1 MKKKF
6 IILYYS
12 KEGNTHQLAK
22 RFWDIFREFIPNKYD
37 IEMMKVQEMD
47 IESLRA
53 SIGIIVGS
61 PDYYGYVAGHIKI
74 FFDEILEYEYKKDFK
89 NKPAIGFITHGG
101 GGEAAKSLLS
111 LLSYLKF
118 EVIKPIISVK
128 EKNITSKIE
137 SQIQKSLMKMLKIA
151 EDADI

>member
-6 IILYYS
+6 IILYFS

-22 RFWDIFREFIPNKYD
+22 RFWDIFREFIPNKYA

-61 PDYYGYVAGHIKI
+61 PDYFDYVAGQIKI
-74 FFDEILEYEYKKDFK
+74 FFDEILEYKKDFK
-89 NKPAIGFITHGG
+89 DKPAIGFITHGG
-101 GGEAAKSLLS
+101 GGEAVKPLQTLLTH
-111 LLSYLKF
+111 LKF
-118 EVIKPIISVK
+118 NIIKPIISVK
-128 EKNITSKIE
+128 EDKITSKIE
-137 SQIQKSLMKMLKIA
+137 SQIQKSLMKMLKIV
-151 EDADI
+151 EDSD

>member
-12 KEGNTHQLAK
+12 KDGNTHQLAK
-22 RFWDIFREFIPNKYD
+22 RFWDIFREFIPNRYE
-37 IEMMKVQEMD
+37 IEMMKAQEMN

-61 PDYYGYVAGHIKI
+61 PDYYSYVAGQIKI
-74 FFDEILEYEYKKDFK
+74 FFDEILEYKKNFK
-89 NKPAIGFITHGG
+89 GKPAIGFITHGG
-101 GGEAAKSLLS
+101 GGDAANSLQD

-118 EVIKPIISVK
+118 DVIKPIISVK
-128 EKNITSKIE
+128 EDNITSKIE

-151 EDADI
+151 EDSD

>member
-47 IESLRA
+47 LESLRA

-151 EDADI
+151 EDADY

>member
-47 IESLRA
+47 FESLRA

-61 PDYYGYVAGHIKI
+61 PDYYGYLAGHIKI
-74 FFDEILEYEYKKDFK
+74 FFDEILEYDYKKDFK

-111 LLSYLKF
+111 LLTYLKF
-118 EVIKPIISVK
+118 NLIKPIISVK
-128 EKNITSKIE
+128 EDKITSKIE
-137 SQIQKSLMKMLKIA
+137 SQIQKSLMKMLKFA
-151 EDADI
+151 EDDD

>member
-22 RFWDIFREFIPNKYD
+22 RFWDIFREFIPNKYA

-53 SIGIIVGS
+53 SIGIIIGS
-61 PDYYGYVAGHIKI
+61 PDYYDYVAGHIKI
-74 FFDEILEYEYKKDFK
+74 FFDEILEYKKDFK

-101 GGEAAKSLLS
+101 GGEATKSLQS
-111 LLSYLKF
+111 LISYLKF
-118 EVIKPIISVK
+118 DLIKPIISVK
-128 EKNITSKIE
+128 EKHITSKIE

-151 EDADI
+151 EDADD

>member
-22 RFWDIFREFIPNKYD
+22 RFWDIFREFIPNSYD
-37 IEMMKVQEMD
+37 IEMMKAQEMNL
-47 IESLRA
+47 ESLRA

-61 PDYYGYVAGHIKI
+61 PDYFGYVAGQIKI
-74 FFDEILEYEYKKDFK
+74 FFDEILEYKKDFK

-101 GGEAAKSLLS
+101 GGDAAKSLET
-111 LLSYLKF
+111 LLTHLKF
-118 EVIKPIISVK
+118 NIIKPIISVK
-128 EKNITSKIE
+128 ENKITSKTE
-137 SQIQKSLMKMLKIA
+137 AQIQKSLMKMLKIA
-151 EDADI
+151 EDADY

>member
-53 SIGIIVGS
+53 SIGIIIGS
-61 PDYYGYVAGHIKI
+61 PDYYDYVAGHIKI
-74 FFDEILEYEYKKDFK
+74 FFDEILEYDNKKYFK

-101 GGEAAKSLLS
+101 GGEAAKSLQNLF
-111 LLSYLKF
+111 SYLKF
-118 EVIKPIISVK
+118 DIIKPIISVK
-128 EKNITSKIE
+128 EDNITSKIE
-137 SQIQKSLMKMLKIA
+137 YQIQKSLMKMLKIV
-151 EDADI
+151 EDSD

>member
-47 IESLRA
+47 LDSLRA
-53 SIGIIVGS
+53 SIGIIIGS
-61 PDYYGYVAGHIKI
+61 PDYFGYISGHIKI
-74 FFDEILEYEYKKDFK
+74 FFDEILGYKKDFK

-101 GGEAAKSLLS
+101 GGEAIKPFQTLFEH
-111 LLSYLKF
+111 LKF
-118 EVIKPIISVK
+118 NLIKPIISVK
-128 EKNITSKIE
+128 EDKITSKIE
-137 SQIQKSLMKMLKIA
+137 SQIQKSLFKMLKFA
-151 EDADI
+151 EEAD

>member
-22 RFWDIFREFIPNKYD
+22 RFWDIFREFIPNRYE
-37 IEMMKVQEMD
+37 IEMMKAQEMD
-47 IESLRA
+47 LESLRA

-61 PDYYGYVAGHIKI
+61 PDYYGYVAGQIKI
-74 FFDEILEYEYKKDFK
+74 FFDEILEYKKDFK

-101 GGEAAKSLLS
+101 GGDAAKSLQILIDH
-111 LLSYLKF
+111 LKF
-118 EVIKPIISVK
+118 NNINPIISVK
-128 EKNITSKIE
+128 ENKITSKTE
-137 SQIQKSLMKMLKIA
+137 AQIQKSLMKMLKIA
-151 EDADI
+151 EDADD

>member
-12 KEGNTHQLAK
+12 NEGNTHQLAK
-22 RFWDIFREFIPNKYD
+22 RFWDIFREFVPNKYD
-37 IEMMKVQEMD
+37 IEMMKIQEMD
-47 IESLRA
+47 IESLKA

-61 PDYYGYVAGHIKI
+61 PDYYDYVAGHIKI
-74 FFDEILEYEYKKDFK
+74 FFDEILEYENKKYFK

-101 GGEAAKSLLS
+101 GGEAAKSLQS
-111 LLSYLKF
+111 LFSYLKF
-118 EVIKPIISVK
+118 DLIKPIISVK
-128 EKNITSKIE
+128 EKNITQKIE

>member
-12 KEGNTHQLAK
+12 KDGNTHQLAK

-47 IESLRA
+47 LNSLRT
-53 SIGIIVGS
+53 SIGIIIGS
-61 PDYYGYVAGHIKI
+61 PDYFGYISGHIKI
-74 FFDEILEYEYKKDFK
+74 FFDEILEYKKDIK

-101 GGEAAKSLLS
+101 GGEATKPLQTLFE
-111 LLSYLKF
+111 YLKF
-118 EVIKPIISVK
+118 NLIKPIISVK
-128 EKNITSKIE
+128 EDNITSKIE
-137 SQIQKSLMKMLKIA
+137 SQIQKSLMKMLKIV
-151 EDADI
+151 EDSD

>member
-22 RFWDIFREFIPNKYD
+22 RFWDIFREFIPNKYA
-37 IEMMKVQEMD
+37 IEMMKAQEMD
-47 IESLRA
+47 LESLRA
-53 SIGIIVGS
+53 SIGIIIGS

-101 GGEAAKSLLS
+101 GGEAAKSLHILIDH
-111 LLSYLKF
+111 LKF
-118 EVIKPIISVK
+118 NNIKPVISVK
-128 EKNITSKIE
+128 ENKITSKTE
-137 SQIQKSLMKMLKIA
+137 AQIQKSLMKMLKIA
-151 EDADI
+151 EDADV